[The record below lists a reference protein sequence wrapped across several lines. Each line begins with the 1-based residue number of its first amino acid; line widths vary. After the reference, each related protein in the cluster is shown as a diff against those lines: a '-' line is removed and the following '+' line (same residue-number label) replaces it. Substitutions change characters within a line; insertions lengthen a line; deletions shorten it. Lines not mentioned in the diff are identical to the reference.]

1 MAHTLPYEVIISRA
15 RKKLSGYVSINDPT
29 TYLQSNQNA
38 ERRGM

>member
-15 RKKLSGYVSINDPT
+15 RKKLSGDVSINDPP
-29 TYLQSNQNA
+29 YEQSNQIA